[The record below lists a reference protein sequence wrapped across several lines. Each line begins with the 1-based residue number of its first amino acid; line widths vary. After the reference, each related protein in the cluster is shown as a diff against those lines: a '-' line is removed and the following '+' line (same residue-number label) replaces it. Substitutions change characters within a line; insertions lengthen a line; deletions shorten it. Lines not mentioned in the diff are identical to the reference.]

1 MFSVPP
7 VLIRVFL
14 SLVLVSLLQCFSTQ
28 VSADTIALDHGEF
41 AYDQSSS
48 IPPLGWARTSL
59 PLHVEFAPIS
69 QTVNSGNV
77 IWFKLPFNRKQIGP
91 GSIAILIAQSGGSI
105 DAYMNAAPFFHS
117 FSSLIEQNIAASQ
130 PIMLS
135 VPDSLL
141 QSGVNELVLRI
152 AVDEMA
158 GLAAHGIRVG
168 PADEIRRTYQWQYI
182 LQYMGPLM
190 IGAILASASLFAF
203 LFWLMSRDK
212 TTLLWLMALALILAI
227 ASQQHVFDHQMIAPN
242 VTQDIPVIAIYLLF
256 PFIIGL
262 GGSIYNDPR
271 RKYYF
276 LAAVVASGLSAI
288 THQILHEGNVIGT
301 WAGAAAGIAVSAY
314 YFINML
320 KSLRTDHMAILLAVL
335 FGSCSIV
342 HDLGFAEGIW
352 VGLGFPLLPYAA
364 LVLIGVFGIAIG
376 RRFNETLATKES
388 QNEMLGMR
396 IETTK
401 ANLIASES
409 ARRTLEVSNAITSER
424 ERMMREIHDGIG
436 SSLMAALASA
446 ERQGKQ
452 SSTAVVALK
461 SALTDLRIAVD
472 SLDPVEGNVT
482 TLLANLRYRI
492 EPELRKSGIAFE
504 WRVDDV
510 PELDWLDAPNALHI
524 LRIFQEALGNTLG
537 HANATKI
544 TVLCHLILNGGRPG
558 IVIEVKDNGD
568 GFDLAIPPQGRGRK
582 NMMQRAEAL
591 GGKLTIKSEPG
602 QGTETTLWLPLMRTQ
617 V

>member
-1 MFSVPP
+1 MFSP
-7 VLIRVFL
+7 VLRRAFL
-14 SLVLVSLLQCFSTQ
+14 GWVLISLLQCFSIH
-28 VSADTIALDHGEF
+28 VSAGTIALDRGEY
-41 AYDQSSS
+41 AYNLSSA
-48 IPPLGWARTSL
+48 IPPLGWAHTAL
-59 PLHVEFAPIS
+59 PLHIEFAPIS

-117 FSSLIEQNIAASQ
+117 FSSLIEQIPAASQ
-130 PIMLS
+130 PTMFG

-152 AVDEMA
+152 AVDDMA
-158 GLAAHGIRVG
+158 GLVANGIRVG
-168 PADEIRRTYQWQYI
+168 PADEIRRIYQWQYI

-203 LFWLMSRDK
+203 LFWLMRRDE
-212 TTLLWLMALALILAI
+212 TTLLWLSALSLVLAI
-227 ASQQHVFDHQMIAPN
+227 ASSQHVFNHQTIAPM
-242 VTQDIPVIAIYLLF
+242 VMQDIPVIAIYLLL
-256 PFIIGL
+256 PFIVGL

-276 LAAVVASGLSAI
+276 FAAAAVAGLSAFN
-288 THQILHEGNVIGT
+288 HQILYVSSVTGM
-301 WAGAAAGIAVSAY
+301 WAGAAAGIAVSLY
-314 YFINML
+314 YFTNMR
-320 KSLRTDHMAILLAVL
+320 KCLRADNIAMLLAIV
-335 FGSCSIV
+335 FGSVSIV

-352 VGLGFPLLPYAA
+352 VGLGFRLLPYAA
-364 LVLIGVFGIAIG
+364 LVLICVFGIAIG
-376 RRFNETLATKES
+376 RRFAESLATTES

-472 SLDPVEGNVT
+472 SLDPVAGNVT

-504 WRVDDV
+504 WQVDDV

-544 TVLCHLILNGGRPG
+544 TVLCHLILSGGRPG

-568 GFDLAIPPQGRGRK
+568 GFDPAIPPQGRGRK

-602 QGTETTLWLPLMRTQ
+602 QGTETTLWLPLMRT
-617 V
+617 